1 MAGENDLPACRGDF
15 MATSKVAPDVFS
27 TLISRLGDARSRT
40 DAIFELL
47 PPNSFYERPI
57 PERHR
62 LIFYLGHLEAFDW
75 NLLSGTLGLESAD
88 PAFDKL
94 FAFGI
99 DPVGGGLPTDT
110 PGDWPNIAIAETYK
124 QRVRERLDQALESS
138 YTARV
143 PREPLLSDGTLL
155 HVAIEHRMMHVET
168 LAYLLHS
175 LPLERKI
182 PQPAPVGDLRPAPE
196 PRSVTIPAGTATL
209 GKSRD
214 TGSFGWDN
222 EFGAMKT
229 PVPGF
234 SISAYPVTNAEYLEF
249 VQACGYEDSRY
260 WRPQDWEWKRQQ
272 RLVHPHFWLPR
283 SSSATTDAATQWEY
297 RSMFGIIPLP
307 QSWPVYVSHA
317 EAAAFARWAGKKL
330 PTEAQWHRAA
340 YGTLQGAAHGT
351 RQEMERE
358 YPWGDAPP
366 DSTRGNFNSQ
376 SWHATPV
383 DAHPAGA
390 SAFGVHDLIG
400 NGWEWTSTEFGPF
413 PGFTPFPF
421 YKGYSADFFDGK
433 HFVMK
438 GGSARTDTSMLRRSF
453 RNWFQPH
460 YPYVYATFR
469 CVEE

>member
-1 MAGENDLPACRGDF
+1 MA
-15 MATSKVAPDVFS
+15 
-27 TLISRLGDARSRT
+27 DARAQT
-40 DAIFELL
+40 DALFDLL

-57 PERHR
+57 AERHR

-75 NLLSGTLGLESAD
+75 NLLRDPLDLGVHDAT
-88 PAFDKL
+88 FDKL

-99 DPVGGGLPTDT
+99 DPIGGGLPTDK
-110 PGDWPNIAIAETYK
+110 PGDWPNIAKTEKYK
-124 QRVRERLDQALESS
+124 TNIRTRLDDALRKSDGS
-138 YTARV
+138 
-143 PREPLLSDGTLL
+143 REPLLVDGTLL
-155 HVAIEHRMMHVET
+155 HVAIEHRLMHAET
-168 LAYLLHS
+168 LSYLLHN

-182 PQPAPVGDLRPAPE
+182 PQPAPMSDPRPAPA
-196 PRSVTIPAGTATL
+196 RRWVTIPAGTATL
-209 GKSRD
+209 GKSRSD
-214 TGSFGWDN
+214 GAFGWDN
-222 EFGAMKT
+222 EFET
-229 PVPGF
+229 QQISVPEF
-234 SISAYPVTNAEYLEF
+234 SISAFPVTNGEYMEF

-260 WRPQDWEWKRQQ
+260 WRPEDREWKRQQ
-272 RLVHPHFWLPR
+272 RLDHPQFWLPR
-283 SSSATTDAATQWEY
+283 SSSTVTDPDTQWEY

-307 QSWPVYVSHA
+307 PSWPVYVSYA

-340 YGTLQGAAHGT
+340 YGTPQGI
-351 RQEMERE
+351 ERE

-366 DSTRGNFNSQ
+366 DHSRGNFHFK
-376 SWHATPV
+376 SWHASPV

-390 SAFGVHDLIG
+390 SAFGVQDLLG
-400 NGWEWTSTEFGPF
+400 NGWEWTSTQFGPF

-438 GGSARTDTSMLRRSF
+438 GGSARTDASMLRRSF